1 MSRFV
6 RLLALVCVSTLP
18 VAAQQWSPYG
28 NYTQTTT
35 YTTTVQQPINAD
47 NSSVFAAKKGVIPV
61 KFALSTGTGPL
72 TIISATNAAPAYGG
86 VTFTLPAS
94 VPSGGPL
101 TLNNMGYLGFFGT
114 IDGCGAGSP
123 RFTLDYG
130 GGEYMYI
137 YLGGDTSPG
146 DPNSNCA
153 NGAGINLLSSTTAT
167 RFEATLLGNTVLYDT
182 LPDIL
187 SKYGDWP
194 IQGMWF
200 VTDNGNSQ
208 VTLNSVSIGN
218 TTYTFAGPTAP
229 TCNLPPATIDLTTV
243 AGVSLLSVDET
254 TYTIPADNG
263 YNFRVDGC
271 QYVYNLNA
279 KPLAGGS
286 YKVFVNVG
294 ANGDILTNP
303 GSFALK

>member
-6 RLLALVCVSTLP
+6 CLLALVCLPTLP
-18 VAAQQWSPYG
+18 VVAQQWNPYG
-28 NYTQTTT
+28 YYTQPAS
-35 YTTTVQQPINAD
+35 YSTTVQQPINAD
-47 NSSVFAAKKGVIPV
+47 GSSVFAAKKGVIPV

-72 TIISATNAAPAYGG
+72 TIISATDGNPAHAYGG
-86 VTFTLPAS
+86 VTFTLPGA
-94 VPSGGPL
+94 P
-101 TLNNMGYLGFFGT
+101 TLNNLMYLGFNGT
-114 IDGCGAGSP
+114 ISGCGAGSP

-130 GGEYMYI
+130 GGEYMYV
-137 YLGGDTSPG
+137 YLGGETSPG

-153 NGAGINLLSSTTAT
+153 NGAGINLLSSSTAT
-167 RFEATLLGNTVLYDT
+167 RFEATLLGNSIQYDT

-208 VTLNSVSIGN
+208 VTLQSVSIGS
-218 TTYTFAGPTAP
+218 TTYTFASTAMP
-229 TCNLPPATIDLTTV
+229 TCNLPPATLDLTTV
-243 AGVSLLSVDET
+243 AGVSLLSLDET
-254 TYTIPADNG
+254 TYTMPADNG

-271 QYVYNLNA
+271 QYIYNLNA
-279 KPLAGGS
+279 KPLGTGS

-294 ANGDILTNP
+294 GNGDIQTSP
-303 GSFALK
+303 GAFAMK